1 MITTMETKDI
11 SWLKS
16 LYFSDESKHITL
28 KKGEVLLREEVHNQR
43 LYLILEGEMVGYL
56 KDANGE
62 DFEVFR
68 SGKDMFVGVYSFFS
82 EEQKSFLTVVA
93 EADTTVAYIEQDQK
107 DLDPKFSQHFLP
119 IIVHEVYLRQL
130 LAQTMSRERQAA
142 VKKLY
147 DTEKMATL
155 GQLAAG
161 IAHEL
166 NNAIGVL
173 DRNTEWLATSLHD
186 YLKSKELQSLFTTN
200 LEEGQ
205 TLSSATI
212 RKKRKNFE
220 EKYGLSSKLAKQLA
234 KTSLNEI
241 QLDTLVKKGLKD
253 FEIIK
258 LVTDAGIVLHDMK
271 IAANHAAHV
280 VRSVRELGNA
290 QKTILVETS
299 IHQTIRE
306 ALTLTKNLVSDI
318 NVVIAAE
325 TEGILMAN
333 PGDFVQVWIN
343 LIKNACESMKLANA
357 AEPTLSFRISGDVAF
372 YQVSITDNGAGIKPE
387 IIDKIFQPSFTTKI
401 NGLSFGLGLGLS
413 IVKKIIDSYHG
424 SITVASEPGQTSFL
438 VTLPKK

>member
-1 MITTMETKDI
+1 MSIESNKGI
-11 SWLKS
+11 ARLKAV
-16 LYFSDESKHITL
+16 YFSDPTKFVSL
-28 KKGEVLLREEVHNQR
+28 KKGEVLLREDEHNEK
-43 LYLILEGEMVGYL
+43 LYLILDGEMAGYI
-56 KDANGE
+56 KDASGE

-68 SGKDMFVGVYSFFS
+68 SEKDMFVGVYSFFS
-82 EEQKSFLTVVA
+82 EDQKSFLTVRA
-93 EADTTVAYIEQDQK
+93 EADTKVAYIEQHQK
-107 DLDPKFSQHFLP
+107 DSDPNFAAHFFP
-119 IIVHEVYLRQL
+119 IIVHEIYLRQL

-147 DTEKMATL
+147 ETEKMATL

-173 DRNTEWLATSLHD
+173 DRNTEWLANSLRD
-186 YLKSKELQSLFTTN
+186 YLKSKELQHLFATN

-205 TLSSATI
+205 TLSSASI
-212 RKKRKNFE
+212 RKKSRSFE
-220 EKYGLSSKLAKQLA
+220 EKYGVSPKLAKQLA
-234 KTSLNEI
+234 KTSLSEV
-241 QLDTLVKKGLKD
+241 QLDSLVKKGLRD

-271 IAANHAAHV
+271 IAASHAAHV

-306 ALTLTKNLVSDI
+306 ALTLTKNLVQDV
-318 NVVIAAE
+318 NVVIHAD
-325 TEGILMAN
+325 TEGVLLAN

-343 LIKNACESMKLANA
+343 LIKNACESMKLAQVN
-357 AEPTLSFRISGDVAF
+357 EPTLIFRISCDVAF
-372 YQVSITDNGAGIKPE
+372 YTVSITDNGTGIAAE
-387 IIDKIFQPSFTTKI
+387 IMDKIFQPSFTTKV

-413 IVKKIIDSYHG
+413 IVKKIIGSYRG
-424 SITVASEPGQTSFL
+424 SIAVTSKPGETSFL